1 LGGAGAGNY
10 TLSQPIL
17 TGNISKADQ
26 TISFAVLAPA
36 TTATSPFNLAAT
48 STSGL
53 TITYSSSNLAVATV
67 TGNVITIVGPGT
79 TIITASQDGNNNY
92 NAATS
97 VARGLTVT
105 AAPAL
110 VAGWDFETTAN
121 GGTAAATNNAPRVY
135 FANFG
140 SGSLHLDGANG
151 ASSWVALPTTGG
163 SNQVTA
169 FSGTALNAAS
179 GFSTNEFGPSALAL
193 VSATNNSA
201 NNQSL
206 VFKFSMVGRKDL
218 TVSYTTRGTPSG
230 FTTQTWF
237 YSTNASDWIQASVQT
252 GRNVTNFSVISLPVI
267 TNVNGS
273 ADVFLRM
280 TVSGATS
287 SSGNNRID
295 NVQIVASSLDPLET
309 WTGFYGLSG
318 AQAALGADPD
328 GDGFANLAEYALGG
342 NPTNVT
348 GSFGPA
354 VSTTNT
360 SGTNWMRFTYR
371 ARTNDGALVIQ
382 PVFKVSLT
390 ETNWSTNGVVQKVS
404 GQSAGDG
411 VHEDQEWQTP
421 IGDETRK
428 FLKLNISR

>member
-1 LGGAGAGNY
+1 
-10 TLSQPIL
+10 
-17 TGNISKADQ
+17 
-26 TISFAVLAPA
+26 
-36 TTATSPFNLAAT
+36 
-48 STSGL
+48 
-53 TITYSSSNLAVATV
+53 
-67 TGNVITIVGPGT
+67 
-79 TIITASQDGNNNY
+79 
-92 NAATS
+92 
-97 VARGLTVT
+97 
-105 AAPAL
+105 
-110 VAGWDFETTAN
+110 
-121 GGTAAATNNAPRVY
+121 
-135 FANFG
+135 
-140 SGSLHLDGANG
+140 
-151 ASSWVALPTTGG
+151 
-163 SNQVTA
+163 
-169 FSGTALNAAS
+169 
-179 GFSTNEFGPSALAL
+179 
-193 VSATNNSA
+193 
-201 NNQSL
+201 
-206 VFKFSMVGRKDL
+206 
-218 TVSYTTRGTPSG
+218 
-230 FTTQTWF
+230 
-237 YSTNASDWIQASVQT
+237 
-252 GRNVTNFSVISLPVI
+252 
-267 TNVNGS
+267 
-273 ADVFLRM
+273 M

-348 GSFGPA
+348 GSFGPS

-421 IGDETRK
+421 IGLETKK